1 MSNTSV
7 CFYFNSKETNK
18 EKIGQSIYN
27 NKQNIMVQHK
37 HNIIIYVMCK
47 TLRLHGVLSRIS
59 LIKWVVILLYLVSKR
74 LLKRSLH
81 ILNWLRTTF
90 GLLGIEYFM
99 ILGQKWHTLLR
110 EELLL
115 KFDCVCSK
123 MILQSNT
130 ILQSMFYVIFWDLVC
145 YEIFEKP

>member
-59 LIKWVVILLYLVSKR
+59 LIKWVVI
-74 LLKRSLH
+74 LKRSLH